1 MIRDSLPWEKGIRLL
16 RNETDLRKRS
26 AIVNS
31 MKAHPSF
38 QREVKHRYDRA
49 MKMKN
54 KPRR

>member
-1 MIRDSLPWEKGIRLL
+1 MTRNPIPWEKGMMLL

-26 AIVNS
+26 AIVYS

-38 QREVKHRYDRA
+38 QREIKQRYDRA
-49 MKMKN
+49 MKMRK